1 VRVLLADDH
10 AIVRRGLRRLLEVAG
25 LTVVA
30 EAADGLETLHL
41 CILHHPDVL
50 ILDIEMP
57 RLDGFEVMMRLR
69 LLAQRP
75 AVIMLSAHE
84 EESYVM
90 RAVDLGVGAYLA
102 KGATDEDLLPA
113 IYAVAAGRSFFGAGV
128 IPILVNSY
136 VRRFRSRDA
145 SDAYQSMTD
154 REKQILR
161 ELAEWHGI
169 QEVAGI
175 LGLST
180 DAVDSHRN
188 GIPTFD

>member
-1 VRVLLADDH
+1 VLLADDH

-41 CILHHPDVL
+41 CILHHPDILV
-50 ILDIEMP
+50 LDIEMP

-90 RAVDLGVGAYLA
+90 RALDLGVRAYLA

-128 IPILVNSY
+128 IPILVNRY
-136 VRRFRSRDA
+136 VRRFRNRDT
-145 SDAYQSMTD
+145 SDAYQSLTD

-161 ELAEWHGI
+161 ELVDWLGI

-180 DAVDSHRN
+180 DGVDSHRN
-188 GIPTFD
+188 GIPPTFD